1 MPALATVSGIVSI
14 TPSSQS
20 IVRVV
25 VATPV
30 TTLRVIAVPDFT
42 EREVGVTVNPGSNVV
57 VLVEAVVDVVVVDA
71 VVDVVVVDAAVADT
85 DFVPWWNR

>member
-1 MPALATVSGIVSI
+1 MYVWDGDATLPALVTASGIVSI

-25 VATPV
+25 VAIPV

-57 VLVEAVVDVVVVDA
+57 VLVDA
-71 VVDVVVVDAAVADT
+71 VVAAAFVVDVADT
-85 DFVPWWNR
+85 DFVP